1 LLKRLV
7 IDEQRRLSSRPQIAV
22 ARSTCADPLKTTI
35 LFMTTGAP
43 MILDGRAAVR
53 AVLASVPPRVSPRA
67 IVDAWPSVRSGA
79 RGAVTIRRRTR

>member
-35 LFMTTGAP
+35 LFMTTTDAP
-43 MILDGRAAVR
+43 VILDGCAAT
-53 AVLASVPPRVSPRA
+53 
-67 IVDAWPSVRSGA
+67 GA
-79 RGAVTIRRRTR
+79 TTT